1 MSARDH
7 VLLGLV
13 ELSRA
18 WEGST
23 SCSKAAGEV
32 GADSKQAAVALRN
45 MWAAVAAAAVG
56 DSKQP
61 SAAAEF
67 GVEVVAH
74 RNSRREPSS
83 LEPAEVVAGE
93 PSAFVVVA
101 ADRGHMVVE
110 VGSSS
115 AGAERARAVEAALL
129 ILRDTCK
136 RAVLP
141 SLHPQAAFG
150 D

>member
-1 MSARDH
+1 MS
-7 VLLGLV
+7 LV

-32 GADSKQAAVALRN
+32 GADSKQAAVALRS
-45 MWAAVAAAAVG
+45 MWAAVVVAAVG
-56 DSKQP
+56 GSKQP
-61 SAAAEF
+61 SAAAESAVE
-67 GVEVVAH
+67 VEVVAH
-74 RNSRREPSS
+74 RSSRREPSS
-83 LEPAEVVAGE
+83 LEPAEVGAGE
-93 PSAFVVVA
+93 PSSFVVAA
-101 ADRGHMVVE
+101 ADRGHMVAE

-115 AGAERARAVEAALL
+115 AGAERARVVEAALL
-129 ILRDTCK
+129 ILRDICK

-141 SLHPQAAFG
+141 LFHPQAAFG